1 MTKVKSIQAIALDFL
16 ERRNDE
22 TFRKVISRMKPGLL
36 SHTYRYVQDPELSKE
51 IVAKTFIAVW
61 EKIHQYNSEFNFSTW
76 VYAIAKNEA
85 LGQLR
90 IKKKFLSHNTLTD
103 NNSNMLKSYSPVV
116 NMDIEIYGP
125 VGEEITYHLYDKV
138 VDVINKLDEPYR
150 SVITEREVNQ
160 KSLQD
165 IANKLGWNLSTVK
178 TRLRKART
186 DVAQLV
192 KEKHPTLLE
201 NYYEE
206 KNS

>member
-1 MTKVKSIQAIALDFL
+1 MAKVKSIQAIALDFL

-103 NNSNMLKSYSPVV
+103 NNSSMLKSYNPVV

-186 DVAQLV
+186 DVAKLV

-201 NYYEE
+201 DYYE
-206 KNS
+206 KQNS